1 MNFAEAINNE
11 NKKTYTENGALALN
25 TTGNALLDLFGTIGA
40 LRNADTN
47 RIHSL
52 FAEAYKE
59 SPLLATKCLFY
70 ARDIR
75 GGLGERETFRK
86 LINYIAK
93 YHQEALRKN
102 IPLIPEYGRWDD
114 LYSLVGTPLEENMW
128 KYVKFQF
135 NADLVSMAAGASVSL
150 MAKWLKAPD
159 VSSKQSCALGRLTA
173 RKLGYDE
180 KSYKRALRKL
190 RAYLNIVE
198 RDMSQNRWNEI
209 EYSTVPSRA
218 SMLYRNAF
226 FGHDEEGFRKFL
238 VAVTKGETKINA
250 ATLYPYDIIE
260 KYTNGYWWNLD
271 QFKQDDVLEAQWKA
285 LPEYVE
291 KGTNAIVIADTS
303 GSMCGRPMASALG
316 LAIYFAE
323 HNKGAYHGLWMSF
336 SDHSTVQRIK
346 GETLAQKLAN
356 IDYSGWGCNTNLERA
371 FQHIL
376 DIAVDNHVPPEEM
389 VKSLIVI
396 SDMEIDQCTAGKWL
410 FYDLMKRKYAEA
422 GYEIPNVVFWNVDS
436 RHDVFHADA
445 KRKGV
450 QLCSGQSASTFK
462 HLLESIG
469 ATPMEMMLKVLNDKR
484 YEKITVA

>member
-11 NKKTYTENGALALN
+11 SKKTYTENGALALN
-25 TTGNALLDLFGTIGA
+25 TTGDALLDLFGTIGS
-40 LRNADTN
+40 LRNADKN

-86 LINYIAK
+86 LINYAAK

-114 LYSLVGTPLEENMW
+114 LYSLVDTPLEENMW

-226 FGHDEEGFRKFL
+226 FRHDEEGFRQFL
-238 VAVTKGETKINA
+238 DAVTKGETKINA
-250 ATLYPYDIIE
+250 STLYPYDIIE
-260 KYTNGYWWNLD
+260 RYVNNHWWN
-271 QFKQDDVLEAQWKA
+271 FNRITHDDVLEAQWKA

-291 KGTNAIVIADTS
+291 KGANAIVIADTS
-303 GSMCGRPMASALG
+303 GSMDGRPLASALG

-336 SDHSTVQRIK
+336 SERSTVQRLK
-346 GETLAQKLAN
+346 GETLAKADQHGSLRMGLEHESATGFPACFEYRRKK
-356 IDYSGWGCNTNLERA
+356 SGAAGRNGE
-371 FQHIL
+371 I
-376 DIAVDNHVPPEEM
+376 VDRN
-389 VKSLIVI
+389 
-396 SDMEIDQCTAGKWL
+396 
-410 FYDLMKRKYAEA
+410 F
-422 GYEIPNVVFWNVDS
+422 
-436 RHDVFHADA
+436 RHGDRFLY
-445 KRKGV
+445 K
-450 QLCSGQSASTFK
+450 C
-462 HLLESIG
+462 
-469 ATPMEMMLKVLNDKR
+469 
-484 YEKITVA
+484 

>member
-11 NKKTYTENGALALN
+11 SKKTYTENGALALN

-47 RIHSL
+47 RIYSL

-86 LINYIAK
+86 LINYAAK

-114 LYSLVGTPLEENMW
+114 LYSLVDTPLEEDMW

-159 VSSKQSCALGRLTA
+159 ISSKQSCALGRLTA

-226 FGHDEEGFRKFL
+226 FRHDEEGFRKFL
-238 VAVTKGETKINA
+238 DAVTKGETKINA
-250 ATLYPYDIIE
+250 ATLYPYDIIA

-376 DIAVDNHVPPEEM
+376 DIAINNRVPPEEM

-450 QLCSGQSASTFK
+450 QLCSGQSTSTFK

>member
-11 NKKTYTENGALALN
+11 SKKTYTENGALALN
-25 TTGNALLDLFGTIGA
+25 TTGDALLDLFGTIGS
-40 LRNADTN
+40 LRNADKN

-86 LINYIAK
+86 LINYAAK

-114 LYSLVGTPLEENMW
+114 LYSLVDTPLEENMW

-226 FGHDEEGFRKFL
+226 FRHDEEGFRQFL
-238 VAVTKGETKINA
+238 DAVTKGETKINA
-250 ATLYPYDIIE
+250 STLYPYDIIE
-260 KYTNGYWWNLD
+260 RYVNNHWWN
-271 QFKQDDVLEAQWKA
+271 FNRITHDDVLEAQWKA

-291 KGTNAIVIADTS
+291 KGANAIVIADTS
-303 GSMCGRPMASALG
+303 GSMDGRPLASALG

-336 SDHSTVQRIK
+336 SERSTVQRLK
-346 GETLAQKLAN
+346 GETLAQKLTN
-356 IDYSGWGCNTNLERA
+356 MDRSGWGWNTNLQQA
-371 FQHIL
+371 FQHVL
-376 DIAVDNHVPPEEM
+376 NIAVKNQVPPEEM

-396 SDMEIDQCTAGKWL
+396 SDMEIDSCTSADWF
-410 FYDLMKRKYAEA
+410 FYDLMKKKYAEA
-422 GYEIPNVVFWNVDS
+422 GYEIPNVVFWNVES

-484 YEKITVA
+484 YEKITVE